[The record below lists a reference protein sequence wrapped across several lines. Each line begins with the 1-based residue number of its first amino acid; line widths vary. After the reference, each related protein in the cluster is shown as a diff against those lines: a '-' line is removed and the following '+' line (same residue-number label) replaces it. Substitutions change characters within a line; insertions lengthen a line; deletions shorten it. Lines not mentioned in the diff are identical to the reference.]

1 MKTAMRCEGD
11 EAGRCRR
18 APPDLAENVFHIAG
32 ARAASPS
39 PWTSTSSF
47 RAWCVL
53 AKSDK
58 PRRCLCSFVCRRGSP
73 AHQGE
78 LLPVPSH
85 PQQAHRAR
93 FFPRP
98 GFWCLQE
105 VNPHS
110 LSQGR
115 TPGAGTLLLRELLG
129 GLKLA
134 SAGKHREWEE
144 RERGRERE
152 HLPCVPFGNPARGLR
167 PARRGNLIREMKGVH
182 DGAFMA
188 RSMRNRA
195 LMVMWSRKTKGAL
208 VSQGKSTGRLTSQR
222 RSQQH
227 RLMLVKQCSEYCR
240 SHTAQASGNLR
251 SVFSSTAFG
260 AMPRVL

>member
-1 MKTAMRCEGD
+1 MLFCVQERFPSSPGQTP
-11 EAGRCRR
+11 AG
-18 APPDLAENVFHIAG
+18 
-32 ARAASPS
+32 ASPS
-39 PWTSTSSF
+39 SAGTQGPFLPPSRFLVPTGGESTQ
-47 RAWCVL
+47 
-53 AKSDK
+53 
-58 PRRCLCSFVCRRGSP
+58 P
-73 AHQGE
+73 
-78 LLPVPSH
+78 
-85 PQQAHRAR
+85 
-93 FFPRP
+93 
-98 GFWCLQE
+98 
-105 VNPHS
+105 

-115 TPGAGTLLLRELLG
+115 MPGAGTLLLRELLG

-144 RERGRERE
+144 RERGRQRE

-188 RSMRNRA
+188 HSMRNRV

-208 VSQGKSTGRLTSQR
+208 VSRGKSTGRLTSQR

-240 SHTAQASGNLR
+240 SHTARASGNLR